1 MPHKRTRESATDPVR
16 PTLASL
22 VVPVK
27 LVTLEKDAE
36 LRALI
41 ERYEQLLCEWESLS
55 HRALKA
61 LSCRPLTN
69 RKNGDALRRS

>member
-1 MPHKRTRESATDPVR
+1 MPRKKTRVSAVDPTR
-16 PTLASL
+16 PSLASL

-36 LRALI
+36 LRALL
-41 ERYEQLLCEWESLS
+41 ERYEQLLCDWENLSYRSLE
-55 HRALKA
+55 A
-61 LSCRPLTN
+61 LSGRPLPN